1 MQGEPRR
8 EEPILPD
15 APSPHHGKPP
25 PEALVARL
33 EQLGVAPGTYR
44 FQPMDLMR
52 RAIARRTSSATR
64 EAPHFSLLAKVEA
77 DALIAARAELNA
89 GGGKRVSLN
98 DLLIKAAALA
108 LKAVPEVN
116 ASYTDEGLVFHDH
129 ADIAVAVA
137 MPGGL
142 IMPIIRG
149 AETKTVQEISV
160 EMRDLAAR
168 GRAKRLAPAEYTGGT
183 FAISNLGMY
192 GITSFGSILSPPH
205 GAVLSVGQAE
215 RQFRFRGDEPYAAS
229 VMELTLTCDH
239 RVVDGATG
247 AAWLA
252 ALRRLVEAPASWLS

>member
-1 MQGEPRR
+1 
-8 EEPILPD
+8 LPD
-15 APSPHHGKPP
+15 AHPTDRGKPP
-25 PEALVARL
+25 PEALVTRL
-33 EQLGVAPGTYR
+33 EQTGVEPGTYR

-52 RAIARRTSSATR
+52 RAIARRTSAATR
-64 EAPHFSLLAKVEA
+64 EAPHFSLLAKIEA

-89 GGGKRVSLN
+89 GGGEKVSLN

-108 LKAVPEVN
+108 LKAVPEAN
-116 ASYTDEGLVFHDH
+116 ASYADEGLVFHDH

-142 IMPIIRG
+142 VMPIVRR
-149 AETKTVQEISV
+149 AESKTVHEISA

-168 GRAKRLAPAEYTGGT
+168 GRTKRLAPAEYTGGT
-183 FAISNLGMY
+183 FAISNLGMF

-252 ALRRLVEAPASWLS
+252 ALRRLIEAPMGWLA